1 MAVFKLGESNAP
13 ITPVANTLDESIR
26 AWCDKVNAI
35 VSYRLLYGCSVE
47 IKGTIY
53 RFSLD
58 RDDQLDLVMDT
69 ADANLSLYLS
79 NLPEATRRSQ
89 YPIGNYPTALSDTWS
104 TTWQGICFDGTKTL
118 ITMNLTTY
126 LSFAMQVNAF
136 LKKELANGRKKK
148 LTLRSASTFAE
159 LDAVATGLRINDMYI
174 LVRDAQH
181 LTNVKTKL
189 DKIEDSLPTY

>member
-13 ITPVANTLDESIR
+13 ITPIAHTLDEAIR
-26 AWCDKVNAI
+26 SWCDKVNAI
-35 VSYRLLYGCSVE
+35 VSYRLLYGCHIE
-47 IKGTIY
+47 IKGITY

-79 NLPEATRRSQ
+79 NLPESTRRSQ
-89 YPIGNYPTALSDTWS
+89 YPIGNYPTALSDTWR
-104 TTWQGICFDGTKTL
+104 TMWQGICADGTKTL
-118 ITMNLTTY
+118 LKMDVTTY
-126 LSFAMQVNAF
+126 LLFAMQINAF
-136 LKKELANGRKKK
+136 FKKELANGRKKK

-159 LDAVATGLRINDMYI
+159 LDAVATGLRINDMYT
-174 LVRDAQH
+174 LVRDVQH